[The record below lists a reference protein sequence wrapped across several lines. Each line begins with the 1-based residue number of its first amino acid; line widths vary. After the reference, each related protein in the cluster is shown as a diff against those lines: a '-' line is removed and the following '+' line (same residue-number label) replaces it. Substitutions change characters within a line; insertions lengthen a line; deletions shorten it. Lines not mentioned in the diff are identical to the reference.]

1 MRSERG
7 SSYVLGRS
15 GSFGGCDAIRIRQ
28 GGTPHGQQA
37 ARHRLHD
44 PRKTF
49 PRERPSMRWLFAGR
63 SWRVGSLTQKGATTT
78 YVVTPSL

>member
-1 MRSERG
+1 MRYG
-7 SSYVLGRS
+7 SDKAGRRT
-15 GSFGGCDAIRIRQ
+15 GSRLLAIGCTI
-28 GGTPHGQQA
+28 
-37 ARHRLHD
+37 

-78 YVVTPSL
+78 YVVAPSL